1 MQMFSF
7 FGLCFYASWF
17 VCKITRKVKKKK
29 KILENLETRNS
40 RMDKEA
46 CKKTKRKRQ
55 RN

>member
-29 KILENLETRNS
+29 KILENL
-40 RMDKEA
+40 DKEF
-46 CKKTKRKRQ
+46 KHG
-55 RN
+55 